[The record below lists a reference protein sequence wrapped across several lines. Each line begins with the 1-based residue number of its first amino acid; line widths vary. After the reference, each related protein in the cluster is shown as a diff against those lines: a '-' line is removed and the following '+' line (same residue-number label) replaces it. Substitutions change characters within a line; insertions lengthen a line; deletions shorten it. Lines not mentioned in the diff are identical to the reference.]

1 LTVESSP
8 TQPSESS
15 SSWVRTIHYIGLGLL
30 VAGGVAYWLLKPA
43 SLNPM
48 ADPRAAEAIAL
59 VQTHRA
65 QGAPTI
71 LQALTEHVRAKK
83 ARGEG
88 VYLGDWRVQRLEGDL
103 YEVRVTMREQGRNQ
117 WFERE
122 LIWHANL
129 ATKRVN
135 AASLPADGY
144 MPADATPGTPMQSPF
159 LPGARQ

>member
-1 LTVESSP
+1 MTVQSSSAP
-8 TQPSESS
+8 SSESS
-15 SSWVRTIHYIGLGLL
+15 WSWIRTIHYIGYGLL
-30 VAGGVAYWLLKPA
+30 VAGGLAYWWLKPA

-88 VYLGDWRVQRLEGDL
+88 VYLGEWRVQRLEGDL
-103 YEVRVTMREQGRNQ
+103 YEVRVTMREQGQNQ

-144 MPADATPGTPMQSPF
+144 MPADATPGAPMRSPF
-159 LPGARQ
+159 SPGDGQ

>member
-1 LTVESSP
+1 
-8 TQPSESS
+8 
-15 SSWVRTIHYIGLGLL
+15 
-30 VAGGVAYWLLKPA
+30 
-43 SLNPM
+43 M

-88 VYLGDWRVQRLEGDL
+88 VYLGEWRVQRLEGDL
-103 YEVRVTMREQGRNQ
+103 YEVRVTMREQGQNQ

-144 MPADATPGTPMQSPF
+144 MPADVTPGAPMRSPF
-159 LPGARQ
+159 SPGDGQ